1 MKKGWALMQ
10 AGIQMDQPS
19 KAAKYLGCDHIEREV
34 WIKPGGNP
42 MNPDKDG
49 SIKVRVLEY
58 DMEQFL
64 KQCVERYQEL
74 AGPKGA
80 NLQRVATPLLDEAN
94 EPSMNGGQPLASG
107 TLQPI
112 ASKVLM
118 HILYAARM

>member
-1 MKKGWALMQ
+1 
-10 AGIQMDQPS
+10 
-19 KAAKYLGCDHIEREV
+19 
-34 WIKPGGNP
+34 

-58 DMEQFL
+58 DMEQFV

-74 AGPKGA
+74 AGPKDA
-80 NLQRVATPLLDEAN
+80 NLQRGATPFIDEAN
-94 EPSMNGGQPLASG
+94 EPSTNGGQPIASG

-118 HILYAARM
+118 KILYAARMCRFDLLRATCGLASLVTKWDIVCDRKLHRLVSYIYSSLGVS